1 MKQTPLQSQNP
12 NSSQCADIITGSSLS
27 PSAASDSFCG
37 SGDSKGKKP
46 KQSQL
51 FDYVTRSKSC
61 SVKRANSIT
70 HSIMRVIVKDLRPIS
85 LVEGTAFKDLI
96 QFLEPS
102 YQVPS
107 RKYDVDVIKREL
119 ATASSI
125 ALTTDI
131 WTSIA
136 TEAYLSVTA
145 HFITPAWTMKTI
157 NLTSK
162 PLTER
167 HTGGNIVA
175 WVEEVLKKFE
185 ISPAQVAA
193 LVRDNGSNVVS
204 TANKL
209 SELHGWLSVSCA
221 GHSLQLTINNALKN
235 ITIERA
241 IGAARSVVEHFKK
254 SELATTALKRKQK
267 QMETPQ
273 HTLLQDVP
281 TRWNSSLHM
290 IKRLLEQRWPIVAV
304 LSDPTVKSA
313 RAVRHLD
320 LSQDQWSLLNEL
332 VSVLQPF
339 ETATA
344 YLSGETYVSLSAVPS
359 LIKSVSS
366 LMDLAVKNSS
376 AIKNFKRVAFQQLDQ
391 RWKTGI
397 LDSSSGL
404 DLESPMISAAILDPQ
419 FRHLRFVR
427 KSCSVSTEQIERALC
442 LQGHYVNTSS
452 HYTASATNATDT
464 TRADTSGTATG
475 FHQPPSSSSTTSDA
489 ADEEHEGRHESNV
502 LDEEVHSSPRSWNA
516 SFQQQPHHSSCNAA
530 VDSCDAGD
538 ISDNHENSPDDSEV
552 EPNEP
557 IDLSHPQLVLG
568 RMFMM
573 EGQCTDSSSDSK
585 LAKWFLCIPA
595 TSTPSERLFSA
606 AGAIVTRKRA
616 SLSPSHAD
624 MLVFLHSNLA

>member
-1 MKQTPLQSQNP
+1 
-12 NSSQCADIITGSSLS
+12 
-27 PSAASDSFCG
+27 
-37 SGDSKGKKP
+37 
-46 KQSQL
+46 
-51 FDYVTRSKSC
+51 
-61 SVKRANSIT
+61 
-70 HSIMRVIVKDLRPIS
+70 
-85 LVEGTAFKDLI
+85 
-96 QFLEPS
+96 
-102 YQVPS
+102 
-107 RKYDVDVIKREL
+107 
-119 ATASSI
+119 

-167 HTGGNIVA
+167 HTGDNIVA

-185 ISPAQVAA
+185 ISPAQVVA

-204 TANKL
+204 AANKF
-209 SELHGWLSVSCA
+209 SGLHGWLSVSCA

-235 ITIERA
+235 TTIQCA

-332 VSVLQPF
+332 VSILQPF
-339 ETATA
+339 ETATT

-391 RWKTGI
+391 RWKIGI
-397 LDSSSGL
+397 LDSRSGL
-404 DLESPMISAAILDPQ
+404 DLESPMISAAILDPR
-419 FRHLRFVR
+419 FRHLRFIR

-489 ADEEHEGRHESNV
+489 ADEEQEGRRESNV

-516 SFQQQPHHSSCNAA
+516 SQQPLIIHPAMP

-538 ISDNHENSPDDSEV
+538 ISNNHENSPDDGEV

-568 RMFMM
+568 RMFM
-573 EGQCTDSSSDSK
+573 EGWKDSA
-585 LAKWFLCIPA
+585 LTALL
-595 TSTPSERLFSA
+595 TQ
-606 AGAIVTRKRA
+606 RKVMKNK
-616 SLSPSHAD
+616 PCGKK
-624 MLVFLHSNLA
+624 